1 MDLIPGNEKLID
13 KLNYF
18 LTTKQIPN
26 IIFHGQSG
34 SGKRTI
40 VNNFLLEIY
49 GGDKTKLKSNVMM
62 VNCSHGKG
70 IKFIREELKFFAK
83 TNIQSSYDIM
93 FKSIVLFN
101 ADSLTIDAQSALRRC
116 IESFSYN
123 TRFFIVIENK
133 QKLLNPIL
141 SRFCEMYISE
151 SIHITSDI
159 SGVKKCEFIN
169 LHKRNLK
176 NKYKTT
182 NNFFTDKKNHAEE
195 DEDKEEEDNYDSFIN
210 LRNIIQCFQNKEN
223 QTFKLPELVNLST
236 ELYENG
242 FYVKFLI
249 DNLDR
254 LEIKTSVNFVIL
266 TLCYYKLKSEFRC
279 EKLLFFYIL
288 KFIYSHSSSNDALK
302 NMLLI

>member
-1 MDLIPGNEKLID
+1 MDSIYGNEKLID

-18 LTTKQIPN
+18 LQTKQIPN
-26 IIFHGQSG
+26 IIFHGSSG
-34 SGKRTI
+34 SGKRSI
-40 VNNFLLEIY
+40 VNKFLLQIY
-49 GGDKTKLKSNVMM
+49 GGDKVKLKSNVMM

-151 SIHITSDI
+151 PTCISNV
-159 SGVKKCEFIN
+159 SGVKVVKFVN
-169 LHKRNLK
+169 LHKQNLDFNYQDTNAFFCSEGGNVDEYDFFTVLK
-176 NKYKTT
+176 NIMKQFE
-182 NNFFTDKKNHAEE
+182 NKNE
-195 DEDKEEEDNYDSFIN
+195 
-210 LRNIIQCFQNKEN
+210 
-223 QTFKLPELVNLST
+223 TFELPKLIDLST

-242 FYVKFLI
+242 IYVKQLI

-254 LEIKTSVNFVIL
+254 LKLKTNINIGLL
-266 TLCYYKLKSEFRC
+266 TLCYYKLRSEFRC
-279 EKLLFFYIL
+279 EKLLFFFIL
-288 KFIYSHSSSNDALK
+288 KYVYHDLSSNHVLK